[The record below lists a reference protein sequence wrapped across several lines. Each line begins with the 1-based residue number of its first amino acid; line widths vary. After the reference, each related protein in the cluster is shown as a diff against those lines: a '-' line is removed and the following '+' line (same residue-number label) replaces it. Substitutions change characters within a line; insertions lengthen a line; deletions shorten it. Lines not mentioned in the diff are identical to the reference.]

1 MQPHYIA
8 RKSTK
13 LTGVVAADGSNS
25 GPDTSRNTNGAPPR
39 GRAPVWESP
48 LKVRGSKVPH
58 VDPDRPPL
66 NPRHRPRTRGP
77 ALTDGQSQRVGV
89 GPGSR
94 APNPAVAVS
103 TAGRS
108 DGTQGTDPSSDPHS
122 HRPWSGV
129 VPGCRWM
136 SDQGA
141 RVGEVKREGVG
152 TAERTLESHDWPS
165 AGGCDKQKVPFPNRA
180 SFQTTVSYSIGVHS
194 QVSNVVHAKALV
206 GRGDDTLRG

>member
-25 GPDTSRNTNGAPPR
+25 GPDTSRNTNGAPPPGEGAR
-39 GRAPVWESP
+39 VGTPVEGAGFESTT
-48 LKVRGSKVPH
+48 RR
-58 VDPDRPPL
+58 PDRPPL

-94 APNPAVAVS
+94 APNPAVAVP

-108 DGTQGTDPSSDPHS
+108 DGTQGTRPSSDPHS
-122 HRPWSGV
+122 HRPWIGV
-129 VPGCRWM
+129 VPGYRWM
-136 SDQGA
+136 SARRA
-141 RVGEVKREGVG
+141 RVGGVKRGGVG
-152 TAERTLESHDWPS
+152 IAVRTLESHDWPS
-165 AGGCDKQKVPFPNRA
+165 AGGCDKQKSCF
-180 SFQTTVSYSIGVHS
+180 F
-194 QVSNVVHAKALV
+194 
-206 GRGDDTLRG
+206 

>member
-1 MQPHYIA
+1 MGTPVEGA
-8 RKSTK
+8 GFEST
-13 LTGVVAADGSNS
+13 T
-25 GPDTSRNTNGAPPR
+25 RR
-39 GRAPVWESP
+39 
-48 LKVRGSKVPH
+48 
-58 VDPDRPPL
+58 PDRPPL

-122 HRPWSGV
+122 HRPWSRV

-152 TAERTLESHDWPS
+152 SAERTLAAYDWPS
-165 AGGCDKQKVPFPNRA
+165 AGGCDKQKILFCKRA
-180 SFQTTVSYSIGVHS
+180 DDALETVGQQS
-194 QVSNVVHAKALV
+194 
-206 GRGDDTLRG
+206 